1 VTAAAKDLKDLI
13 LAAEDIDFEDMDVPE
28 WGVKV
33 RVRGMSGT
41 DRDSFE
47 AKMVAVRK
55 GGAAGQEVEL
65 RLADF
70 RSKVLVKC
78 LVDPETQKRIFD
90 DKDAQQLGLKS
101 GAVID
106 RLFDVAKRLSGMDEA
121 AEEDARGNS
130 GTGPSAGSTT
140 D

>member
-1 VTAAAKDLKDLI
+1 VTIDLKGLI
-13 LAAEDIDFEDMDVPE
+13 LGAEDIDFEDHDVPE

-55 GGAAGQEVEL
+55 GAGQEVEL
-65 RLADF
+65 RLNDF

-78 LVDPETQKRIFD
+78 LVDPETGKRVFD
-90 DKDAQQLGLKS
+90 DNDAHQLGAKS

-106 RLFDVAKRLSGMDEA
+106 RLFDVAKRLSGMDDD
-121 AEEDARGNS
+121 AEEEARGNS
-130 GTGPSAGSTT
+130 ETGPSDGSTT

>member
-1 VTAAAKDLKDLI
+1 MAGLKDSI
-13 LAAEDIDFEDMDVPE
+13 LSAEDIEHEDHDVPE

-33 RVRGMSGT
+33 RVQAMTGT
-41 DRDSFE
+41 QRDSFE

-55 GGAAGQEVEL
+55 GQDGPDVEL

-70 RSKVLVKC
+70 RSRVLVKC
-78 LVDPETQKRIFD
+78 LADPETGKRIFE
-90 DKDAQQLGLKS
+90 DKDAQQLGRKS

-106 RLFDVAKRLSGMDEA
+106 RLFDVAKRVSGMDEGSV
-121 AEEDARGNS
+121 ETARGNS
-130 GTGPSAGSTT
+130 GTAQSGGSTT

>member
-1 VTAAAKDLKDLI
+1 MTIDLKSLI
-13 LAAEDIDFEDMDVPE
+13 LTSEDIDFEDHDVPE

-55 GGAAGQEVEL
+55 GGTGQEVEL
-65 RLADF
+65 RLNDF

-78 LVDPETQKRIFD
+78 LVDPENGRRIFD
-90 DKDAQQLGLKS
+90 DKEAAQLGGKS

-106 RLFDVAKRLSGMDEA
+106 RLFDIAKRLSGMDED
-121 AEEDARGNS
+121 AEEEARGNS
-130 GTGPSAGSTT
+130 GTDPSDGSTT

>member
-1 VTAAAKDLKDLI
+1 MTDLKGLI
-13 LAAEDIDFEDMDVPE
+13 LAAEDIDFEDHDVPE

-78 LVDPETQKRIFD
+78 LVDPETQERVFD
-90 DKDAQQLGLKS
+90 DKDAQQLGRKS
-101 GAVID
+101 GAVIN
-106 RLFDVAKRLSGMDEA
+106 RLFDVAKRLSGMDED

-130 GTGPSAGSTT
+130 GTGPSAGSTA
-140 D
+140 DSP